1 MSEESVIEYIRWRHY
16 VEVMK
21 PYLWSTRT
29 TSPTRRALAELLDID
44 NGMHSPRRENKVVIV
59 WGAKP
64 DRSLDYSRHKWINT
78 IDSVN
83 RNRHKFNSLHIME
96 EHGVSVPRSFDSYEH
111 DIYDRLL
118 NECRA
123 IIGRRNYHQGGT
135 EFHVC
140 LSRMDIDRAKSEG
153 ADYFVKYIPKKN
165 EFRFHV
171 MNGKVIRVSQKVRK
185 TELEEGETF
194 DSQCWSHNKGWRFR
208 GLRLD
213 NPLITESAKENAIKS
228 LEALGM
234 DFGAVDLVEDE
245 DGNPFVL
252 EINSAPGLEGTT
264 LDIYVRELRKLI
276 MEKYPMVI
284 E

>member
-1 MSEESVIEYIRWRHY
+1 MTEESVMEYIRWRHY

-21 PYLWSTRT
+21 PYMWSCRT
-29 TSPTRRALAELLDID
+29 TSPTRRAVAELLGID

-64 DRSLDYSRHKWINT
+64 DSSLNYSRHKWINT

-83 RNRHKFNSLHIME
+83 RNRHKYNSLHIMGDY
-96 EHGVSVPRSFDSYEH
+96 GVSVPKSLNNYSD
-111 DIYDRLL
+111 DIYDTLM

-123 IIGRRNYHQGGT
+123 IIGRRYYHQGGT

-140 LSRMDIDRAKSEG
+140 LSKMDINRARDNG
-153 ADYFVKYIPKKN
+153 ADYFIKYIPKRN
-165 EFRFHV
+165 EFRFHI
-171 MNGKVIRVSQKVRK
+171 MDRKVIRVSQKVRK
-185 TELEEGETF
+185 TELEEGESY
-194 DSQCWSHNKGWRFR
+194 DDQCWSHNKGWRFR

-213 NPLITESAKENAIKS
+213 NPLITEDLKRESIRS

-234 DFGAVDLVEDE
+234 DFGAVDIIEDE
-245 DGNPFVL
+245 DGKPFVL